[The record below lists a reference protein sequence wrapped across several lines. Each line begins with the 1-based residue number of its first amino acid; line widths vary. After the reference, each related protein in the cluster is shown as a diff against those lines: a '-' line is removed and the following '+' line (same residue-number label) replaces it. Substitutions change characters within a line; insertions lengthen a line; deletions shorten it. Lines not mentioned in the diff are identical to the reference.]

1 MKETIQSQLNGFMS
15 VLTLKNQI
23 KFDLR
28 LFDGST
34 VSVAHGTNVL
44 AVGSLLVALL
54 EELLHDEVDPT
65 PIKLQRFGWV
75 GQIST
80 VHHVLKNLKEQ
91 KKT

>member
-1 MKETIQSQLNGFMS
+1 
-15 VLTLKNQI
+15 
-23 KFDLR
+23 
-28 LFDGST
+28 
-34 VSVAHGTNVL
+34 L
-44 AVGSLLVALL
+44 AVGSLLVALP